1 MKPDSDMCLYCR
13 RLRQEPH
20 KFEASLDCVVGLCL
34 LRESEKV
41 ALEREPA
48 MNMCALGCGC
58 ASAFERLCFYFSGVY
73 LGRHLGHVI
82 SLFLIFCGATIC
94 FKNYLS
100 TSSTRGFPFL
110 HVILIAVTVR
120 VICHSYLLRSHSS
133 RGYIFLWLML
143 PMFIGYLT
151 WFL

>member
-1 MKPDSDMCLYCR
+1 MCGYLLVCLPVYCVCLMGFWVVHFFALKRKAVMKPDSDMGLYCR

-20 KFEASLDCVVGLCL
+20 KFENSLDNVVGLCL

-48 MNMCALGCGC
+48 MNMCALRCGC

-82 SLFLIFCGATIC
+82 SLFLIFCGATSL
-94 FKNYLS
+94 F
-100 TSSTRGFPFL
+100 
-110 HVILIAVTVR
+110 
-120 VICHSYLLRSHSS
+120 
-133 RGYIFLWLML
+133 
-143 PMFIGYLT
+143 
-151 WFL
+151 